1 MSNGSGRDDAWQEV
15 ADGCFVRR
23 YEPFD
28 VSCGVVA
35 GGAGLLVIDTRASLA
50 QGRELA
56 EAVRALSALPIRA
69 VVNTHV
75 HFDHTFGNA
84 AFDGAPIVAHESLP
98 VSLPATME
106 EIRAD
111 YTDDSDDPSGPPYRR
126 VPREELLATEVV
138 PPTETFSSV
147 WAVDL
152 GDRLVELVHP
162 GRGHTDGDIVIRVP
176 DTDVVYAGD
185 LIESSAPPSYGTD
198 CFPLEWPDS
207 LDLVIGLLTTDS
219 VVVPGHG
226 PAVDREFVQ
235 RQRGEVVD
243 VAEQIRVLATGGVRV
258 DDALDR
264 GTWPYSS
271 DRLANA
277 VRRGYATLA

>member
-1 MSNGSGRDDAWQEV
+1 MSNRSGRDDTWQQV

-23 YEPFD
+23 YESLD
-28 VSCGVVA
+28 VSCGVIA

-56 EAVRALSALPIRA
+56 EAVRSLSALPIRA

-84 AFDGAPIVAHESLP
+84 GFAGAPIVAHESVA

-106 EIRAD
+106 RMRAAYSD
-111 YTDDSDDPSGPPYRR
+111 EADDPLRDE
-126 VPREELLATEVV
+126 VLATEVV
-138 PPTETFSSV
+138 LPTETFSSV

-176 DTDVVYAGD
+176 DADVVYAGD
-185 LIESSAPPSYGTD
+185 LVESSAPPAYGPD
-198 CFPLEWPDS
+198 SFPLEWPDS
-207 LDLVIGLLTTDS
+207 LDLVIGLLTPGS

-243 VAEQIRVLATGGVRV
+243 VAEQIRVLATGGVPV
-258 DDALDR
+258 EDALDR
-264 GTWPYSS
+264 GSWPYPSV
-271 DRLANA
+271 RLADA
-277 VRRGYATLA
+277 VRRGYATLAPH